1 MKQPRRSQCP
11 ISYSLELFG
20 DRWSLLILRDLA
32 FRDARHFQDF
42 LDSPEGIAS
51 NILSERLARLE
62 AHGIVEKHADPED
75 GRRNVYSLG
84 RAGLDLIPVLVDL
97 TIWGGRHDP
106 ASAYPRP
113 RLARME
119 RDREGAIQY
128 YRRRVGGP
136 SAEGVEE
143 PVQGSEEP

>member
-1 MKQPRRSQCP
+1 MYYAREHALDTFKSQGNPVLFTPMKQPRRSQCP

-84 RAGLDLIPVLVDL
+84 RAGLDLIPV
-97 TIWGGRHDP
+97 
-106 ASAYPRP
+106 S
-113 RLARME
+113 
-119 RDREGAIQY
+119 IQLP
-128 YRRRVGGP
+128 GE
-136 SAEGVEE
+136 AEQETSVLLFKTTA
-143 PVQGSEEP
+143 